1 MFALVDCSEILSAPP
16 PLASGIPVKLEP
28 LLPEWCELDCT
39 SVHRLP
45 NEPEERSQWK
55 LGAAAGGPTLSL
67 LTLGFD
73 TCSPLLTIASTA
85 TRWTTLRRRAAGIVI
100 AGNGSGRW
108 NSETSFAVR
117 CQVSYL
123 AEKRVA
129 GYLPDVL
136 RAYFT
141 PRLSI
146 PAKHHVHDIIFHQ
159 RRACRGLFYSSLIPT
174 AVLAAASQLCKY

>member
-117 CQVSYL
+117 CQVSYSRKSESL
-123 AEKRVA
+123 GTCQTFCAPTSLLDFPSQQSTTSTTSFFTSVA
-129 GYLPDVL
+129 LV
-136 RAYFT
+136 
-141 PRLSI
+141 
-146 PAKHHVHDIIFHQ
+146 
-159 RRACRGLFYSSLIPT
+159 
-174 AVLAAASQLCKY
+174 AVCFIHL